1 MGIRRIAAA
10 VFGGAL
16 LFWGYRQFGWPGVAA
31 VAGGLVLWIL
41 LHFTRLMT
49 VMQRA
54 ARRPIGHVDS
64 AVMLNSRLHAG
75 LPLVNVIG
83 LARALGQQ
91 LSPQGDQPEVYRW
104 TDPGGSS
111 VQARFANGKLLDWG
125 LKRPE
130 ADAPAEP

>member
-1 MGIRRIAAA
+1 
-10 VFGGAL
+10 
-16 LFWGYRQFGWPGVAA
+16 
-31 VAGGLVLWIL
+31 
-41 LHFTRLMT
+41 MT

-91 LSPQGDQPEVYRW
+91 LSPQGEQPEVYRW